1 MLQRSNDIKNNIMTT
16 IKNTLSKLDLTT
28 VIGLTF
34 VSLFIVPTVVFL
46 IQEIINGSFN
56 NW

>member
-1 MLQRSNDIKNNIMTT
+1 MKTL
-16 IKNTLSKLDLTT
+16 NTLKQKLDLTT

-34 VSLFIVPTVVFL
+34 VTVFILPTVVFV

>member
-1 MLQRSNDIKNNIMTT
+1 MKT
-16 IKNTLSKLDLTT
+16 IKNTLRKLDLTT

-34 VSLFIVPTVVFL
+34 VTIFIVPTVIFVV
-46 IQEIINGSFN
+46 QEIINGSFN

>member
-1 MLQRSNDIKNNIMTT
+1 VLQRSNYIKTNKM
-16 IKNTLSKLDLTT
+16 KTLKQKLDLTT

-34 VSLFIVPTVVFL
+34 VCVFILPTVVFVV
-46 IQEIINGSFN
+46 QEIINGSFN

>member
-1 MLQRSNDIKNNIMTT
+1 MTT

>member
-1 MLQRSNDIKNNIMTT
+1 MKTL
-16 IKNTLSKLDLTT
+16 NTLKQKLDLTT

-34 VSLFIVPTVVFL
+34 VTVFIVPTVIFV

>member
-1 MLQRSNDIKNNIMTT
+1 VLQGSNDIKNNIMTT
-16 IKNTLSKLDLTT
+16 IKNTLSKLDLIT

>member
-1 MLQRSNDIKNNIMTT
+1 MR
-16 IKNTLSKLDLTT
+16 TLKQKLDLTT

-34 VSLFIVPTVVFL
+34 VCVFILPTVVFV

-56 NW
+56 NWQL

>member
-1 MLQRSNDIKNNIMTT
+1 MKNLL
-16 IKNTLSKLDLTT
+16 NTVKKVDLTT

-34 VSLFIVPTVVFL
+34 VCIFIVPTIVFVV
-46 IQEIINGSFN
+46 QEIINGSFN